1 MALKGPSGFVEC
13 RHLGGATCPSTL
25 TFPIG
30 ENEGRSSQFKKYARE
45 PAILTSG
52 RYIGRASADNSG
64 AKPLIGIIRAIYT
77 DSGNMPKPT
86 TFNMPVA
93 GPVLNA
99 SVAGWADVN
108 VDPFQTYVAATDT
121 TALGTN
127 IGQFCGTTVGA
138 ANTVAGISGF
148 MIKIASCTNAA
159 NGDVPFQII
168 GFAPSDLERRTSK
181 AGTNG
186 VEVRIA
192 HHVFNAPFVGASAAI
207 R

>member
-13 RHLGGATCPSTL
+13 RHLGGAINPSTL
-25 TFPIG
+25 TYRIG
-30 ENEGRSSQFKKYARE
+30 ENEGRSSQFKKYAGE
-45 PAILTSG
+45 PAVLASG
-52 RYIGRASADNSG
+52 RYIARASADNSG
-64 AKPLIGIIRAIYT
+64 ALPLIGVIRAIYT
-77 DSGNMPKPT
+77 DSGDMPKPT

-108 VDPFQTYVAATDT
+108 VDPFQTYIAATDT
-121 TALGTN
+121 TATGTN

-148 MIKIASCTNAA
+148 MIRIASCTNAP

-168 GFAPSDLERRTSK
+168 GFAPNDLERRGVG
-181 AGTNG
+181 AGNNG

-192 HHVFNAPFVGASAAI
+192 RHALNILTSAAI